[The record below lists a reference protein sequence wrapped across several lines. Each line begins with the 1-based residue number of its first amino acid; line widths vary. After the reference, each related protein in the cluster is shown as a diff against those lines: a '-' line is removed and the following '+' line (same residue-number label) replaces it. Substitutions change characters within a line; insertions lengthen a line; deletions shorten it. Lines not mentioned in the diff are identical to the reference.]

1 MDKIQKIPDT
11 EVIYLTSDLHF
22 FHDNIIEHCERPCTI
37 EVHVA
42 WILNKINSV
51 VKPGDIVYHLGD
63 FAYGSNAKFSRL
75 QEVFSQ
81 LNGTWRFIIG
91 NHDKEKQ
98 LEALCQGT
106 PHEVLG
112 EYHSFYYKK
121 RKIVMLHYPMET
133 WDGKGRGR
141 NSIHFHGHI
150 HNKKITEIEN
160 RHNVCLDNEHK
171 VYLLD
176 DFL

>member
-1 MDKIQKIPDT
+1 MDKIQKIPDS
-11 EVIYLTSDLHF
+11 EVIHLTSDLHF
-22 FHDNIIEHCERPCTI
+22 FHDNIIEHCERPCTKEDHI
-37 EVHVA
+37 D

-51 VKPGDIVYHLGD
+51 VKPEDIVYHLGD
-63 FAYGSNAKFSRL
+63 FAYGSNAKFSSL

-121 RKIVMLHYPMET
+121 
-133 WDGKGRGR
+133 
-141 NSIHFHGHI
+141 
-150 HNKKITEIEN
+150 KKDSYVTLSYGN
-160 RHNVCLDNEHK
+160 L
-171 VYLLD
+171 
-176 DFL
+176 